1 MASGPIT
8 SWEIDGETVE
18 AVSDFIFL
26 GSKITTDGDCSH
38 EIKRRLLSR
47 VQLLAT
53 PWTVAHQ
60 APLSLGF
67 SRQEYWSGLPCPS
80 PGDLPNPLTWVSC
93 IASRFFIVLAT
104 MEALYWICGREQF
117 VPFSHFLNSSI
128 SREDR
133 QMDRLTLVPQAYLQ

>member
-1 MASGPIT
+1 MSLQF
-8 SWEIDGETVE
+8 SY
-18 AVSDFIFL
+18 
-26 GSKITTDGDCSH
+26 CSFH
-38 EIKRRLLSR
+38 IQNYYNKENNSNWNFYCICCCCFEKLFSR

-67 SRQEYWSGLPCPS
+67 SRQKYWSGLPCPS